1 MKIQSVSQ
9 LGALSIEDLL
19 KDDNL
24 SAVIEVSK
32 MNDIG
37 IYDSQKFDFKNFIMW
52 IQAQIAD
59 QIAIAVNNLSG
70 TIDNL
75 SSTIDNNYV
84 HRTGNEAI
92 DGEKNFIGTLKAN
105 SIAELT
111 AQHAL
116 WS

>member
-9 LGALSIEDLL
+9 LSALSIEDLL

-32 MNDIG
+32 MNDENR
-37 IYDSQKFDFKNFIMW
+37 YDSQQFDFKNFIMW
-52 IQAQIAD
+52 IQAQIQS
-59 QIAIAVNNLSG
+59 QIANAVN
-70 TIDNL
+70 DL
-75 SSTIDNNYV
+75 SSTIDSNYV
-84 HRTGNEAI
+84 HRTGNEDI
-92 DGEKNFIGTLKAN
+92 SGEKTFKGTLKADT
-105 SIAELT
+105 IAELT

>member
-9 LGALSIEDLL
+9 LSELSIEDLL
-19 KDDNL
+19 NNSL

-32 MNDIG
+32 MNDKHK
-37 IYDSQKFDFKNFIMW
+37 YYSQQFDFKNFIMW
-52 IQAQIAD
+52 IQTQIAN
-59 QIAIAVNNLSG
+59 AVNNLSSAVN
-70 TIDNL
+70 DL
-75 SSTIDNNYV
+75 SSTINSNYV
-84 HRTGNEAI
+84 HLTGDEDI
-92 DGEKNFIGTLKAN
+92 SGVKTFKGTLKAD

>member
-9 LGALSIEDLL
+9 LSELSIEDLL
-19 KDDNL
+19 NNSL

-32 MNDIG
+32 MNDKHK
-37 IYDSQKFDFKNFIMW
+37 YYSQQFDFKNFIMW
-52 IQAQIAD
+52 IQTQIANV
-59 QIAIAVNNLSG
+59 ANVVN
-70 TIDNL
+70 DL

-84 HRTGNEAI
+84 HRTGDEDI
-92 DGEKNFIGTLKAN
+92 SGVKTFKGTLKAN

>member
-9 LGALSIEDLL
+9 LSALSIEDLL
-19 KDDNL
+19 NDDNL

-32 MNDIG
+32 MNDAG
-37 IYDSQKFDFKNFIMW
+37 RYDSQKFDFKNFIMW

-70 TIDNL
+70 
-75 SSTIDNNYV
+75 TIDNNYV

>member
-9 LGALSIEDLL
+9 LSALSIEDLL
-19 KDDNL
+19 KDDDL

-32 MNDIG
+32 MNDENR
-37 IYDSQKFDFKNFIMW
+37 YDSQKFDFKNFIMW
-52 IQAQIAD
+52 IQAQIAN
-59 QIAIAVNNLSG
+59 AVN
-70 TIDNL
+70 DL
-75 SSTIDNNYV
+75 SSTIDDNYV

-92 DGEKNFIGTLKAN
+92 DGEKNFIGTLKADK
-105 SIAELT
+105 IAELT

>member
-9 LGALSIEDLL
+9 LSALSIEDLL

-32 MNDIG
+32 MNDAG
-37 IYDSQKFDFKNFIMW
+37 RYDSQKFDFKNFIMW
-52 IQAQIAD
+52 IQAQIAN
-59 QIAIAVNNLSG
+59 AVN
-70 TIDNL
+70 DL
-75 SSTIDNNYV
+75 SSTIDSNYV
-84 HRTGNEAI
+84 HRTGNEDI
-92 DGEKNFIGTLKAN
+92 SGEKTFKGTLKADT
-105 SIAELT
+105 IAELT

>member
-9 LGALSIEDLL
+9 LSALSIEDLL
-19 KDDNL
+19 KNDDL

-32 MNDIG
+32 MNDENR
-37 IYDSQKFDFKNFIMW
+37 YDSQKFDFKNFIMW
-52 IQAQIAD
+52 IQAQIAN
-59 QIAIAVNNLSG
+59 AVN
-70 TIDNL
+70 NL
-75 SSTIDNNYV
+75 SSTIDDNYV

-92 DGEKNFIGTLKAN
+92 DGEKNFIGKLKADK
-105 SIAELT
+105 IAELT

>member
-9 LGALSIEDLL
+9 LSALSIEDLL

-32 MNDIG
+32 MNDENR
-37 IYDSQKFDFKNFIMW
+37 YDSQQFDFKNFIMW
-52 IQAQIAD
+52 IQAQIQS
-59 QIAIAVNNLSG
+59 QIANAVNDLSR
-70 TIDNL
+70 TINNL
-75 SSTIDNNYV
+75 SSTIDSNYV
-84 HRTGNEAI
+84 HRTGDEDIN
-92 DGEKNFIGTLKAN
+92 GKKTFTGTLKAN
-105 SIAELT
+105 NIAELT

>member
-9 LGALSIEDLL
+9 LSELSIEDLL
-19 KDDNL
+19 NNNL

-32 MNDIG
+32 MNDKHK
-37 IYDSQKFDFKNFIMW
+37 YYSQKFDFKNFIMW
-52 IQAQIAD
+52 IQAQIAN
-59 QIAIAVNNLSG
+59 AVN
-70 TIDNL
+70 DL

-84 HRTGNEAI
+84 HRTGDEDI
-92 DGEKNFIGTLKAN
+92 SGVKTFKGTLKAD

>member
-9 LGALSIEDLL
+9 LSALSLEDLL
-19 KDDNL
+19 KDNNL
-24 SAVIEVSK
+24 PAVIEVSK
-32 MNDIG
+32 MNDAG
-37 IYDSQKFDFKNFIMW
+37 RYDSQQFDFKNFIMW

-70 TIDNL
+70 TIDN
-75 SSTIDNNYV
+75 NYV

-92 DGEKNFIGTLKAN
+92 DGEKNFIGTLKADK
-105 SIAELT
+105 IAELT

>member
-9 LGALSIEDLL
+9 LSALSIEDLL
-19 KDDNL
+19 KDDDL

-32 MNDIG
+32 MNDEFK
-37 IYDSQKFDFKNFIMW
+37 YDSQKFDFKNFIMW
-52 IQAQIAD
+52 IQAQIAN
-59 QIAIAVNNLSG
+59 AVN
-70 TIDNL
+70 NL
-75 SSTIDNNYV
+75 SSTIDDNYV

-92 DGEKNFIGTLKAN
+92 DGEKNFIGTLKADK
-105 SIAELT
+105 IAELT

>member
-9 LGALSIEDLL
+9 LSALSIEDLL
-19 KDDNL
+19 KDNNL
-24 SAVIEVSK
+24 PAVIEVSK
-32 MNDIG
+32 MNDAG
-37 IYDSQKFDFKNFIMW
+37 RYDSQKLDFKNFIMW
-52 IQAQIAD
+52 IQTQIAN
-59 QIAIAVNNLSG
+59 AVNDLSSTINNLS
-70 TIDNL
+70 N
-75 SSTIDNNYV
+75 TIDNNYV

>member
-9 LGALSIEDLL
+9 LSALSIEDLL
-19 KDDNL
+19 NDDNL

-37 IYDSQKFDFKNFIMW
+37 RYDSQKFDFKNFIMW

-70 TIDNL
+70 TIDN
-75 SSTIDNNYV
+75 NYV

-92 DGEKNFIGTLKAN
+92 DGENNFIGTLKAN

>member
-9 LGALSIEDLL
+9 LSALSIEDLL

-32 MNDIG
+32 MNDENR
-37 IYDSQKFDFKNFIMW
+37 YDSQKFDFKNFIMW
-52 IQAQIAD
+52 IQAQIAN
-59 QIAIAVNNLSG
+59 AIANVVN
-70 TIDNL
+70 DL

-84 HRTGNEAI
+84 HLTGNEDI

-105 SIAELT
+105 SIAKLT

>member
-9 LGALSIEDLL
+9 LSALSIEDLL
-19 KDDNL
+19 KDDDL

-32 MNDIG
+32 MNDENR
-37 IYDSQKFDFKNFIMW
+37 YDSQKFDFKNFIMW
-52 IQAQIAD
+52 IQAQIAN
-59 QIAIAVNNLSG
+59 AVN
-70 TIDNL
+70 DL
-75 SSTIDNNYV
+75 SSTIDDNYV
-84 HRTGNEAI
+84 HRTGNEDI

-105 SIAELT
+105 SIAKLT

>member
-9 LGALSIEDLL
+9 LSALSIEDLL
-19 KDDNL
+19 NDDNL

-32 MNDIG
+32 MNDAG
-37 IYDSQKFDFKNFIMW
+37 RYDSWQFDFKNFIMQ
-52 IQAQIAD
+52 IQVQIANVAKNVANVIND
-59 QIAIAVNNLSG
+59 
-70 TIDNL
+70 L

-84 HRTGNEAI
+84 HRTGNEDI
-92 DGEKNFIGTLKAN
+92 YGVKTFKETLKAD

>member
-9 LGALSIEDLL
+9 LNALSIEDLL
-19 KDDNL
+19 NNNNL

-32 MNDIG
+32 MNDAG
-37 IYDSQKFDFKNFIMW
+37 RYDSQQFDFKNFIMW
-52 IQAQIAD
+52 IQAQIAN
-59 QIAIAVNNLSG
+59 AVNDLSS
-70 TIDNL
+70 TINNL
-75 SSTIDNNYV
+75 SSTINSNYV
-84 HRTGNEAI
+84 HRKGNEDI
-92 DGEKNFIGTLKAN
+92 DGVKTFKGTLKAD

>member
-9 LGALSIEDLL
+9 LSALSIEDLL
-19 KDDNL
+19 NNSL

-32 MNDIG
+32 MNDNK
-37 IYDSQKFDFKNFIMW
+37 YYSQQFDFKNFIMW
-52 IQAQIAD
+52 IQAQIAN
-59 QIAIAVNNLSG
+59 AVN
-70 TIDNL
+70 DL
-75 SSTIDNNYV
+75 SSTINSNYV
-84 HRTGNEAI
+84 HLTGDEDI
-92 DGEKNFIGTLKAN
+92 SGVKTFKGTLKAN

>member
-9 LGALSIEDLL
+9 LSALSIEDLL
-19 KDDNL
+19 NDDNL

-32 MNDIG
+32 MNDIRR
-37 IYDSQKFDFKNFIMW
+37 YDSQKFDFKNFIMW
-52 IQAQIAD
+52 IQAQIAN
-59 QIAIAVNNLSG
+59 AVNDLSS
-70 TIDNL
+70 TINNL

-92 DGEKNFIGTLKAN
+92 DGEKTFKGTLKADN
-105 SIAELT
+105 IAELT

>member
-9 LGALSIEDLL
+9 LSALSIEDLL

-32 MNDIG
+32 MNDAG
-37 IYDSQKFDFKNFIMW
+37 RYDSQQFDFKNFIMW
-52 IQAQIAD
+52 IQAQIAN
-59 QIAIAVNNLSG
+59 AVN
-70 TIDNL
+70 NL
-75 SSTIDNNYV
+75 SSTIDDNYV

-92 DGEKNFIGTLKAN
+92 DGEKNFIGTLKADK
-105 SIAELT
+105 IAELT

>member
-9 LGALSIEDLL
+9 LSELSIEDLL
-19 KDDNL
+19 NNSL

-32 MNDIG
+32 MNDKHK
-37 IYDSQKFDFKNFIMW
+37 YYSQQFDFKNFIMW
-52 IQAQIAD
+52 IQAQIAN
-59 QIAIAVNNLSG
+59 AVN
-70 TIDNL
+70 DL

-84 HRTGNEAI
+84 HRTGDEDI
-92 DGEKNFIGTLKAN
+92 SGVKTFKGTLKAD

>member
-9 LGALSIEDLL
+9 LSALSIEDLL
-19 KDDNL
+19 RNDDL

-32 MNDIG
+32 MNDKNR
-37 IYDSQKFDFKNFIMW
+37 YDSQKFDFKNFIMW

-70 TIDNL
+70 
-75 SSTIDNNYV
+75 TIDNNYV

>member
-9 LGALSIEDLL
+9 LSALSIEDLL

-32 MNDIG
+32 MNDKNR
-37 IYDSQKFDFKNFIMW
+37 YDSQKFDFKNFIMW
-52 IQAQIAD
+52 IQAQIAN
-59 QIAIAVNNLSG
+59 AVN
-70 TIDNL
+70 NL
-75 SSTIDNNYV
+75 SSTIDDNYV

-92 DGEKNFIGTLKAN
+92 DGEKNFIGTLKADK
-105 SIAELT
+105 IAELT